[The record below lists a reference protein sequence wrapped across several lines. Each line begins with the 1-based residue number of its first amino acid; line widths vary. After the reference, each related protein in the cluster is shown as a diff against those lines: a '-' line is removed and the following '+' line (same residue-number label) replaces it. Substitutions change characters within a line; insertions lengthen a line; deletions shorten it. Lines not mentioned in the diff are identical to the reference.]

1 MLTALRQTLTQQA
14 LNALIIPT
22 ADPHLSEYIP
32 EPIFFRLHRLG
43 RRASGAAR

>member
-32 EPIFFRLHRLG
+32 EHWQSRQYFQ
-43 RRASGAAR
+43 ASQARQAC